1 MILWIIRALVIL
13 MGPVIGYFQISRDIK
28 GALIGFA
35 IFAIII
41 GLELLIG
48 KVPLDTLVAAG
59 IGVILGFV
67 VGYLIEYGL
76 ISLGND
82 RLIELMSKYSLLVK
96 SSFVVLGLLIAI
108 RKKEEVDLLD
118 KNILKTGAKTSGEK
132 VKILDTSAII
142 DGRIA
147 DVSETRFLEGPMII
161 PNFVLAELHKLAD
174 SSDSNK
180 RVRARR
186 GLEIMRKL
194 QDEPNM
200 SVKVYDRD
208 YPEIKEVDTKLV
220 LLAKEI
226 GGMIL
231 TTDFNLNKIASL
243 QGVIV
248 LNINDLANSLKPI
261 YLPGETMNMFVVKE
275 GKEHDQGIGY
285 LDDGTMI
292 VIEDGR
298 KHIGK
303 KVDVIVTSA
312 LQTSAGRMI
321 FTKPR

>member
-1 MILWIIRALVIL
+1 MILWIIRALVVL
-13 MGPVIGYFQISRDIK
+13 LGPVIGYFQISRDFK
-28 GALIGFA
+28 GALIGFV
-35 IFAIII
+35 IFAVII
-41 GLELLIG
+41 GIELLVG
-48 KVPLDTLVAAG
+48 KVPLDTLVASG
-59 IGVILGFV
+59 IGIILGFV

-76 ISLGND
+76 ISLGNE
-82 RLIELMSKYSLLVK
+82 RLIELMSKYSLIVK
-96 SSFVVLGLLIAI
+96 SSFVVLGFLIAI

-200 SVKVYDRD
+200 SVKVYDKD

-220 LLAKEI
+220 ILAKEI
-226 GGMIL
+226 GGTIL

-292 VIEDGR
+292 VVEDGR